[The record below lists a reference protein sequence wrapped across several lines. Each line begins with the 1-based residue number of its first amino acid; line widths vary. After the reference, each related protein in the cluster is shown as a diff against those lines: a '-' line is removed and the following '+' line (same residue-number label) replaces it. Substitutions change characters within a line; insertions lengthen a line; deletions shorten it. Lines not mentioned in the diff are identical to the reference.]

1 MHPRDLPV
9 CAGAP
14 SGQNI
19 RTPSGSAVCTFTL
32 GISNES
38 RQEVHRAYL
47 ASTIAAAKR
56 RWHCHRSQ
64 ATPHQSGRGY
74 AGGSLNGAW
83 IPHDRRDEV
92 VDFVNTISTKTRLP
106 VQQVVEWCGL
116 ARGKFYDWRKRYG
129 KVNEHNGLVPRDHWI
144 EDWERQR
151 VIDYFDCH
159 PLDGYR
165 RLTFMMLDEEVVAL
179 SPSTTYRVLSK
190 AGRLDR
196 WNGKPSKKGTGF
208 VQPLRPHQ
216 HWHTDIS
223 YLNLG
228 GTFYYLCS
236 FLDGASRAVVHWEI
250 RESMTEADVE
260 CILERA
266 KELYPDARPRIISD
280 NGPQY
285 IAKEG
290 WQAPLL

>member
-1 MHPRDLPV
+1 M
-9 CAGAP
+9 
-14 SGQNI
+14 
-19 RTPSGSAVCTFTL
+19 
-32 GISNES
+32 
-38 RQEVHRAYL
+38 
-47 ASTIAAAKR
+47 
-56 RWHCHRSQ
+56 
-64 ATPHQSGRGY
+64 
-74 AGGSLNGAW
+74 
-83 IPHDRRDEV
+83 
-92 VDFVNTISTKTRLP
+92 
-106 VQQVVEWCGL
+106 
-116 ARGKFYDWRKRYG
+116 
-129 KVNEHNGLVPRDHWI
+129 
-144 EDWERQR
+144 
-151 VIDYFDCH
+151 IDYFDCH

-208 VQPLRPHQ
+208 VQPLRAHQ

-285 IAKEG
+285 IAKDFKTFIRISG
-290 WQAPLL
+290 MTHVRTAPYYPQSNGKIERWHKTIKSDALRPANPSSLEEARRLMERFVAYYNGVRLHSAIGVSVRPSHVRTTRKILDERVVYGVAGPGCQRSGRSSRMRFCGHPSASLRSTSVRYGRGGTSY